1 MNLRRPRMIGF
12 GVSNAATYNAAAE
25 HASGVIIG
33 SRFVTLLN
41 EEKDA
46 GRAIGR
52 LLKDIGRV

>member
-1 MNLRRPRMIGF
+1 MIGF